1 MGCKELDK
9 DRGVLSRACYFTGDL
24 EDCETKNNKIQWIQ
38 RGTWSSI
45 VPKRTSL
52 VVDRAHPYS
61 TWQDSGDLEL
71 LQKHIS
77 QLGLLPGTKP
87 SRYRAIHSTDTQ
99 KKRNQLHHQETRKSH
114 RLAEGVLHPTPPET
128 CSLSLPAAGHATKKK
143 KKEETKYM
151 LKNSRLLP
159 LPKRMPKTIPLPS
172 IPDVLPG
179 PFSLPWPLSAAA
191 GCSSHTAPP
200 QTPAPKTPG

>member
-1 MGCKELDK
+1 MPDSRHHTIELALETEGMGCRELDK

-38 RGTWSSI
+38 GGTWSSI

-52 VVDRAHPYS
+52 SVDRARPYS
-61 TWQDSGDLEL
+61 TWQDSEL

-143 KKEETKYM
+143 KKK
-151 LKNSRLLP
+151 
-159 LPKRMPKTIPLPS
+159 KRNT
-172 IPDVLPG
+172 
-179 PFSLPWPLSAAA
+179 
-191 GCSSHTAPP
+191 C
-200 QTPAPKTPG
+200 